1 MNDSQKSQNS
11 SRNKTDNTN
20 KPKVFVTRQSRLVTI
35 TQISWVS
42 RERDMEEDEKIK
54 TEDKEVIM

>member
-11 SRNKTDNTN
+11 SRNKTDTN
-20 KPKVFVTRQSRLVTI
+20 KPKVFVTRQPRLVTI
-35 TQISWVS
+35 TQISSVS